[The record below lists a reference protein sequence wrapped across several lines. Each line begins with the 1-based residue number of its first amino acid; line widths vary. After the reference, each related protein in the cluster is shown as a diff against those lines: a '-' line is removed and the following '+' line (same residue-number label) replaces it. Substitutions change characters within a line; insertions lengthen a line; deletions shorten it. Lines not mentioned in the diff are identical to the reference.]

1 MTEQWEVFTYGVST
15 AIVVATVVALIVAFY
30 RSGKRDAERERQE
43 GLDRLFNSVSREISG
58 LRNLM
63 IDRTSDLSTDIA
75 LLKRTVEDQNS
86 FERPVAWSPLP
97 FDHPDLFYRETEST
111 ETEIAMLKRGI
122 CDLRDDLMALTAEVH
137 NLGVRDAE

>member
-75 LLKRTVEDQNS
+75 LLKRTVED
-86 FERPVAWSPLP
+86 PVPSDAGTLITV
-97 FDHPDLFYRETEST
+97 PDDLDLTYGWKAVRTED
-111 ETEIAMLKRGI
+111 EIASLKAGI
-122 CDLRDDLMALTAEVH
+122 CDLREDLMSLTVAVH

>member
-15 AIVVATVVALIVAFY
+15 AIVVATVVTLIVAFY

-75 LLKRTVEDQNS
+75 LLKRTAEDQNS

-111 ETEIAMLKRGI
+111 EITKLKVGI
-122 CDLRDDLMALTAEVH
+122 DYLRDDLMALTAEVH
-137 NLGVRDAE
+137 NLGVSDAE

>member
-43 GLDRLFNSVSREISG
+43 GLDGLFNSVSREISG

-75 LLKRTVEDQNS
+75 LLKRTAEDQNS
-86 FERPVAWSPLP
+86 FELPVAWSPLP
-97 FDHPDLFYRETEST
+97 FDHPNLIYRETEIT
-111 ETEIAMLKRGI
+111 KLKAGI
-122 CDLRDDLMALTAEVH
+122 DDLRDDLMALTSELH
-137 NLGVRDAE
+137 NLGVSDAE

>member
-43 GLDRLFNSVSREISG
+43 GLDGLFNSVSREISG
-58 LRNLM
+58 LRNLV

-75 LLKRTVEDQNS
+75 LLKRTAEDQNS

-111 ETEIAMLKRGI
+111 EITKLKVGI
-122 CDLRDDLMALTAEVH
+122 DYLRDDLMALTAEVH
-137 NLGVRDAE
+137 NLGVSDAE

>member
-15 AIVVATVVALIVAFY
+15 AIVVATVVALIVALY

-43 GLDRLFNSVSREISG
+43 GLDGLFNSVSREISG
-58 LRNLM
+58 LRNLV

-75 LLKRTVEDQNS
+75 LLKRTAEDQNS

-111 ETEIAMLKRGI
+111 EITKLKVGI
-122 CDLRDDLMALTAEVH
+122 DYLRDDLMALTAEVH
-137 NLGVRDAE
+137 NLGVSDAE